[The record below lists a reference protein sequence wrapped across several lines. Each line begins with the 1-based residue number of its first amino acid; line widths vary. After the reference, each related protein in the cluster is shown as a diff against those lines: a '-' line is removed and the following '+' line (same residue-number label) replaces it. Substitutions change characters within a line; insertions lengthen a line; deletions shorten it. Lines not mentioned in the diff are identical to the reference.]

1 MVETLVDQDKYRRI
15 ESISPNQ
22 GFLSSYQNFL
32 KPQKNIEPPDTDTRG
47 LASYVCVEEEKNILC
62 KREVYTEG
70 KAGNLVRKTPQNCK
84 INASDIS

>member
-47 LASYVCVEEEKNILC
+47 LASYVCVEEEK
-62 KREVYTEG
+62 KHTMQERSVYGGES
-70 KAGNLVRKTPQNCK
+70 R
-84 INASDIS
+84 